1 MANNNLS
8 LLGSL
13 NRVEVPIIKVQIGEY
28 QFGVYSRVDKE
39 GKVIT
44 SSNGAQIQYPNYIQ
58 SLNVK
63 KINGRVNQYTL
74 NLSYPITENDDPNFF
89 DKVFSS
95 VSRTRKIIFSYGD
108 ASVPNYIYRNEEA
121 IITKVT
127 QKMNVGTAVISYTVN
142 AVSSAQLAQI
152 GSFSFKA
159 RDNVKPST
167 VIKELLFNE
176 YYGLLDIFTGMRDKN
191 LIETNNLIPTDDKE
205 VHLDFMTN
213 VSALDYLSYLVDC
226 MKPYSATTNS
236 NQQGSVYVL
245 TIIDHTTEDYSVNLN
260 NTKNNY
266 VFNGPFFKI
275 IRNDRF
281 SDASNVYSIDI
292 GFPSQNIVTSF
303 EIDNNEAYSLMYDY
317 QNRVNSSE
325 YVQRLDDNGNYEK
338 IYAPVVSS
346 KNDHYLTRE
355 VDKTW
360 WTKMTQ
366 YPIKATITIK
376 GLLRPAIL
384 MSYVRLNVYYWGKKH
399 SSSGL
404 YVITS
409 QNDEVGMSGY
419 RTTLTLTRVG
429 GDDFKNTVFQ

>member
-39 GKVIT
+39 GKVTT

-127 QKMNVGTAVISYTVN
+127 QKMNVGTAVISYVVN

-245 TIIDHTTEDYSVNLN
+245 TIIDHTTEDYSVN
-260 NTKNNY
+260 T
-266 VFNGPFFKI
+266 
-275 IRNDRF
+275 
-281 SDASNVYSIDI
+281 
-292 GFPSQNIVTSF
+292 
-303 EIDNNEAYSLMYDY
+303 
-317 QNRVNSSE
+317 
-325 YVQRLDDNGNYEK
+325 
-338 IYAPVVSS
+338 
-346 KNDHYLTRE
+346 
-355 VDKTW
+355 
-360 WTKMTQ
+360 
-366 YPIKATITIK
+366 
-376 GLLRPAIL
+376 
-384 MSYVRLNVYYWGKKH
+384 
-399 SSSGL
+399 
-404 YVITS
+404 
-409 QNDEVGMSGY
+409 
-419 RTTLTLTRVG
+419 
-429 GDDFKNTVFQ
+429 